1 MMNELIKYHESLAV
15 LIARLFLG
23 ILFFFQGFD
32 AVFRVRVSNV
42 IQAYQSQFTSNRMPR
57 LLIVL
62 GTYFTSYVELICGFL
77 LIIGFFEFSSLFLLG
92 TSLIVASIAFSVI
105 SPMWDMK
112 FLFPRLLLLLFLLLM
127 PITFDIFSVDSLIE
141 FLRNKP

>member
-1 MMNELIKYHESLAV
+1 MNELIKYHESLAI
-15 LIARLFLG
+15 LIARVFLG
-23 ILFFFQGFD
+23 ILFFFQGYD
-32 AVFRVRVSNV
+32 AVFRVKVSNV

-57 LLIVL
+57 LLIIL

-77 LIIGFFEFSSLFLLG
+77 LIIGLFEFTSLFLLG

-112 FLFPRLLLLLFLLLM
+112 FLFPRLLLLLFLMLM
-127 PITFDIFSVDSLIE
+127 PITFDVFSVDSLIE

>member
-1 MMNELIKYHESLAV
+1 
-15 LIARLFLG
+15 
-23 ILFFFQGFD
+23 
-32 AVFRVRVSNV
+32 
-42 IQAYQSQFTSNRMPR
+42 MPR
-57 LLIVL
+57 LLIIL

-77 LIIGFFEFSSLFLLG
+77 LIIGLFEFTSLFLLG

-112 FLFPRLLLLLFLLLM
+112 FLFPRLLLLLFLMLM
-127 PITFDIFSVDSLIE
+127 PITFDVFSVDSLIE